1 MNKIGEGLGVSDLV
15 ESAFDRAA
23 RKRRKKGAEFD
34 PDTMSA
40 KQFARWALDSKK
52 PAPFVQALYDLVSA
66 IS

>member
-1 MNKIGEGLGVSDLV
+1 MSGGEGVDGT
-15 ESAFDRAA
+15 SANGAA
-23 RKRRKKGAEFD
+23 FPDEGGEFD
-34 PDTMSA
+34 PNTMSA